1 MTCSLILMLKIVFR
15 NVIGIEIQYLINFQ
29 LEVLKEQSLKGN
41 ILKITARKVSK
52 YDVFLVRIF
61 LYFLD
66 TF

>member
-1 MTCSLILMLKIVFR
+1 MLKIVFR

-52 YDVFLVRIF
+52 YEVFLVRIF

>member
-15 NVIGIEIQYLINFQ
+15 NVIGIEIRYLINFQ

-41 ILKITARKVSK
+41 TLKITARKVSK
-52 YDVFLVRIF
+52 YEVFLVRIF

>member
-41 ILKITARKVSK
+41 ILKITARKMSK
-52 YDVFLVRIF
+52 YEVFLVRIF
-61 LYFLD
+61 LYFQD

>member
-52 YDVFLVRIF
+52 YEVFLVRIF

>member
-41 ILKITARKVSK
+41 MLKITARKVSK
-52 YDVFLVRIF
+52 YEVFLVRIF